1 MSTHVRTVDGVR
13 TPPPQKSKP
22 EIKVGAL
29 LAGYALARMKPLH
42 PLLPAKVRY
51 NLPVSWNWK
60 MLSTFVGSG
69 RRNIY
74 IDVHTKLDAPA
85 SYRPA
90 VKADPRWA
98 MSESEIRG
106 FWERGF
112 AGPFKLLEREAMRE
126 VAPRMWQLWEKD
138 SSIYPR
144 NSYTYSGSTKQG
156 ADASELSNETYAR
169 KGLNARDK
177 HLENDELMSLYS
189 HPAIVERMAQLLGP
203 DLLLWRS
210 QFFPKYPGMGG
221 TGWHQA
227 TAYLNETFRTATL
240 TPKNLRTLFQ
250 LTAWVAVTDS
260 TVKNGCMRFIPGTH
274 RELVP
279 MEIEEYDPIKHA
291 GNKTDRFGSI
301 VMRPALSDYEKR
313 IVNME
318 MKAGEFV
325 IFSERTMHGALPNVT
340 ADDSRL
346 GMSARYIVPDVKIH
360 NPWVLGEG
368 GLSIAYLQIQKLDL
382 ERWKI
387 VQLRGDNKGPM
398 ADRVIPLPAGA
409 RRW

>member
-1 MSTHVRTVDGVR
+1 MSTHVRTLDEVR
-13 TPPPQKSKP
+13 ASSPQKSKP
-22 EIKVGAL
+22 EIKVGPL
-29 LAGYALARMKPLH
+29 LGGYALARMKPLH
-42 PLLPAKVRY
+42 SLLPDKVRY

-60 MLSTFVGSG
+60 MLSTFLGSR

-74 IDVHTKLDAPA
+74 IDVHTKLDAPS
-85 SYRPA
+85 SYQPA
-90 VKADPRWA
+90 VETDPRWA
-98 MSESEIRG
+98 MSEAEIHG

-112 AGPFKLLEREAMRE
+112 AGPFKLLEPEAMRH
-126 VAPRMWQLWEKD
+126 VAPRMWQLWERD
-138 SSIYPR
+138 SRTYPR
-144 NSYTYSGSTKQG
+144 NSYEYTGSTTQG
-156 ADASELSNETYAR
+156 ADASEVSNETYAR

-177 HLENDELMSLYS
+177 HLEDAELMSLYA

-227 TAYLNETFRTATL
+227 TSYLNETFRTATL
-240 TPKNLRTLFQ
+240 TPRNLRKLFQ

-291 GNKTDRFGSI
+291 GNKTDRFGTI
-301 VMRPALSDYEKR
+301 IMRPALRDFEKR
-313 IVNME
+313 IVNVE
-318 MKAGEFV
+318 MKAGEFI
-325 IFSERTMHGALPNVT
+325 IFSERTMHGALPNIT
-340 ADDSRL
+340 DDDARL
-346 GMSARYIVPDVKIH
+346 GMSARYIVPDVQIH

-368 GLSIAYLQIQKLDL
+368 GLSIIYLQIRKLNLD
-382 ERWKI
+382 RWKI
-387 VQLRGDNKGPM
+387 IQLRGERKGPM
-398 ADRVIPLPAGA
+398 ADRVIPLSEAA
-409 RRW
+409 RR